1 MSHGQNLNLHRSF
14 PWSYGAVIVMPALTP
29 LSQGFDRTSRPWGRS
44 WNPDWKLSGM
54 KAIFNEWNVDMPKFG
69 GWNSN

>member
-1 MSHGQNLNLHRSF
+1 MHDRHRHL
-14 PWSYGAVIVMPALTP
+14 PLSYGLVDCHAKADTA
-29 LSQGFDRTSRPWGRS
+29 LSQGFDRISRPWGRS